1 MSRTQGR
8 GSLTLGGGGR
18 ARSLRLRRPNLLTT
32 IILVL
37 PLLVFYELGTLFTPA
52 LNGVDLVTRSL
63 LRWLGGGG
71 FVILQLSLLLSLL
84 VLLFF
89 LHRAQRLALPPLM
102 TVLGESALYA
112 LTMGTFIV
120 FVVVDLLGVDPLQAT
135 QGRAA
140 AGTFSV
146 MGALV
151 VSAGAG
157 VHEELVFRAG
167 LFGGLQTALTRWGG
181 LRRWWATTVAL
192 SLSSLL
198 FAAAHHPEL
207 LQGALPVYP
216 LLYRTLAGVFFG
228 MIYSLRGFATAVYTH
243 AFYDVYVLLLG

>member
-8 GSLTLGGGGR
+8 GSLTPGGGRR

-89 LHRAQRLALPPLM
+89 CTAP
-102 TVLGESALYA
+102 SAS
-112 LTMGTFIV
+112 
-120 FVVVDLLGVDPLQAT
+120 
-135 QGRAA
+135 R
-140 AGTFSV
+140 
-146 MGALV
+146 
-151 VSAGAG
+151 
-157 VHEELVFRAG
+157 
-167 LFGGLQTALTRWGG
+167 
-181 LRRWWATTVAL
+181 
-192 SLSSLL
+192 
-198 FAAAHHPEL
+198 
-207 LQGALPVYP
+207 YP
-216 LLYRTLAGVFFG
+216 RC
-228 MIYSLRGFATAVYTH
+228 
-243 AFYDVYVLLLG
+243 